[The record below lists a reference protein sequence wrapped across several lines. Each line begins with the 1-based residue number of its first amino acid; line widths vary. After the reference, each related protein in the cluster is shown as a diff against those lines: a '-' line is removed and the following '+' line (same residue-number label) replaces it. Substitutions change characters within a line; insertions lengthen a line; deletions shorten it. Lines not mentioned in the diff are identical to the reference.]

1 MNFSTVAM
9 LLLAWQLLKSQNTE
23 KQRKPDLT
31 EFLSDETKNV
41 IECVNK
47 LSTKNTSG
55 DDKMGAIFQ
64 IVSNPTIMGLL
75 QNLLAKKDEKSA
87 QNEEKSAQN
96 ETHIDDLTNEEGYS
110 FEKPSDACREFFRPI
125 DNIAD
130 AEVKHKL
137 YWFYDN
143 WYVK

>member
-1 MNFSTVAM
+1 MNLSTVAM
-9 LLLAWQLLKSQNTE
+9 LLLAWQLLKSQNAE
-23 KQRKPDLT
+23 NQRKPDLT
-31 EFLSDETKNV
+31 EFLSDETKNM

-47 LSTKNTSG
+47 LSAKSASN

-64 IVSNPTIMGLL
+64 IASNPTVMGLL
-75 QNLLAKKDEKSA
+75 QNLFAKADANTS
-87 QNEEKSAQN
+87 QNKPQNAQN
-96 ETHIDDLTNEEGYS
+96 ETHIDDLTNDEGYS